1 MMEEN
6 PYDQK
11 YAGEEFYWGKK
22 PSSMC
27 DRVVE
32 MIKPSADSHLRLLDL
47 GCGEGR
53 DIVYFAQRG
62 FEVIGLD
69 LSLPGLEKAR
79 RYAEEVGVHVE
90 TIHADVVD
98 YEVEGTYD
106 VIFSTG
112 TLQCLP
118 PEVRQQRFENYK
130 ACTSPEGINV
140 LSVFVEKPFI
150 PSAPDAEA
158 TTYSYKSGELM
169 GYYWDWEILYCAED
183 IFDCMSSGVPHKHA
197 ISRIVA
203 RPLRSAGGIKA
214 ANRDSLG
221 VTR

>member
-11 YAGEEFYWGKK
+11 YAGEGFYWGKK

-27 DRVVE
+27 DRVIE
-32 MIKPSADSHLRLLDL
+32 MIKPSADSHPRMLFIRRLLDL

-53 DIVYFAQRG
+53 DIVYFAQHG
-62 FEVIGLD
+62 FEVVGLD

-79 RYAEEVGVHVE
+79 RYAEEVGARVE

-98 YEVEGTYD
+98 YKVEGTYD

-112 TLQCLP
+112 TLQYLP

-140 LSVFVEKPFI
+140 LSVFVKKPFI
-150 PSAPDAEA
+150 SPAPDGEA
-158 TTYSYKSGELM
+158 TAHSYKSGELM
-169 GYYWDWEILYCAED
+169 SYYWDWEILYCAED

-203 RPLRSAGGIKA
+203 GRYQGGK
-214 ANRDSLG
+214 
-221 VTR
+221 